1 MQWPKI
7 PLGLRLFFLYFVLV
21 GMTAYTVSTTVIQ
34 ELKPTVR
41 QTTEETL
48 VDMANLLAVLA
59 EEDVANGQI
68 SESRFSKL
76 LTAYGLREPEA
87 RILEIGKKAINHR
100 IYITD
105 KDGIV
110 IADSWQ
116 QDVGEDYS
124 QIP

>member
-59 EEDVANGQI
+59 EEDVTNTMMV
-68 SESRFSKL
+68 FFVFL
-76 LTAYGLREPEA
+76 
-87 RILEIGKKAINHR
+87 
-100 IYITD
+100 
-105 KDGIV
+105 
-110 IADSWQ
+110 
-116 QDVGEDYS
+116 
-124 QIP
+124 